1 MNWKYRVAVAKDF
14 KGNSK
19 QYFLFQSLDAFIQHL
34 DHTGEKWFYEII
46 GGNQESCM
54 YLDLEWYHDCGE
66 FDSPEEILKVLLQEY
81 QEFMKSKFDIVV
93 EPNTWKILSSHG
105 TLIGNIVKYSFHL
118 IDRSGLTL
126 IDHNHRKLLVP
137 FSQFF

>member
-1 MNWKYRVAVAKDF
+1 
-14 KGNSK
+14 
-19 QYFLFQSLDAFIQHL
+19 
-34 DHTGEKWFYEII
+34 
-46 GGNQESCM
+46 M

-66 FDSPEEILKVLLQEY
+66 FDSPEDILKVLLKEY

-105 TLIGNIVKYSFHL
+105 TLSGNKVKYSFHL

-126 IDHNHRKLLVP
+126 IDHNHRKRLVSLFTIFLEDKDSP
-137 FSQFF
+137 LCRCV